1 MGTAQVAR
9 SALGV
14 AVAARWPRVG
24 LNGRAEGC
32 PERGFDCR
40 EARMAL
46 DLCTLKVF
54 TARWS
59 AFGASQS
66 LFSTKCLP
74 PTLAMGRLL
83 LGAALLLG
91 VAMSQRLPSDELD
104 AAQTPKGHI
113 TINYCMS

>member
-9 SALGV
+9 SAIGV

-24 LNGRAEGC
+24 LNGLAEGC

-46 DLCTLKVF
+46 DLCTHKV
-54 TARWS
+54 TARS
-59 AFGASQS
+59 AAFGARHG
-66 LFSTKCLP
+66 LFSTSALP